1 MIPLNSFDVRLFSK
15 QNSKQCPGHAQKCLV
30 WTGNHVVTLGIGTGS
45 TTKEG
50 THRSCNP
57 LIIFL
62 YWISWMNSVES
73 EFFSLYIPLSIF
85 SQLVSWSANLLDR
98 DFLEC
103 IEPINLPDFVERF
116 VYVWEEYF
124 NTPIDHLKHY
134 FSHHFLLVQRL
145 KVISGWEIRAFSIS
159 FLSMCTFRHMLHMAF

>member
-1 MIPLNSFDVRLFSK
+1 MVFCNFLFPCMYVIILFCFFPLKTRSFQFWKSAPSSPSHIPWSFGV
-15 QNSKQCPGHAQKCLV
+15 GV
-30 WTGNHVVTLGIGTGS
+30 WCTILLLWMFT
-45 TTKEG
+45 
-50 THRSCNP
+50 
-57 LIIFL
+57 